1 MRPFYKGLILAAL
14 HLAVVASLG
23 GKLLV
28 DRATRP
34 RVWMRALPYDPN
46 LPIRGRYVRL
56 RVDLQNRMVANS
68 DPARGT
74 FRLLPAPRADYAWDE
89 PESGV
94 AYFSPE
100 DVEEPSR
107 RSEGEELWVEV
118 TLPKKGPPRPIRLA
132 VKRGDT
138 LALLP
143 LD

>member
-1 MRPFYKGLILAAL
+1 MRPFYKGLILAVL
-14 HLAVVASLG
+14 HLAVVGSLG

-34 RVWMRALPYDPN
+34 RVWMHALPYDPN

-56 RVDLQNRMVANS
+56 SVDLQNRMVADS

-74 FRLLPAPRADYAWDE
+74 FRLQPAPRADYAWDE
-89 PESGV
+89 PGSFV
-94 AYFSPE
+94 AYFISE
-100 DVEEPSR
+100 HVADPSR
-107 RSEGEELWVEV
+107 RPQGEELWVEV

-132 VKRGDT
+132 VKRGET
-138 LALLP
+138 LSLLP